1 MALRGRR
8 IDITM
13 IQRKLWCALA
23 KLFKGCISQNALKGG
38 VMAGLAG

>member
-1 MALRGRR
+1 MALKGRR

-13 IQRKLWCALA
+13 IQGKLWCALA
-23 KLFKGCISQNALKGG
+23 KFFKGCTSQNALKGG

>member
-8 IDITM
+8 IGINM
-13 IQRKLWCALA
+13 IQGKLWCALA
-23 KLFKGCISQNALKGG
+23 KFFKGCTSQNALYGG

>member
-1 MALRGRR
+1 MMLRGRR

-13 IQRKLWCALA
+13 MQRKLQCAFA
-23 KLFKGCISQNALKGG
+23 KLYKGCTSQNALKGG